1 LPATDFLRS
10 AARYAARDLGAD
22 LAAGLALA
30 AVALPSQMATAHLAG
45 FPPATGLIA
54 FAAASIG
61 FAAAG
66 ANRFVVACADS
77 TIAPIFAGG
86 LAVLAAAG
94 SAHYLALC
102 STFALM
108 AGSILVCCGLFRLGW
123 IADLVSRPVTIGFL
137 AGIACHI
144 VISQLPSLL
153 GIAAPEGSLPHQ
165 ASAIAEKLGE
175 TNRVSL
181 LLGLAVFAVTVCAE
195 WISPRIPGAL
205 LGVAAAAFAVYRFG
219 LDRDGVAVL
228 GQIPGEFP
236 HPHLPSIAFDD
247 LVQATPLAFVVV
259 ATIMVQTATTTRAFP
274 AASRK
279 GPMINRDFVGIG
291 AANLMAGLFG
301 AFPVNASPPLT
312 GIVAETG
319 GRSKLAGLAA
329 AALILGIAGF
339 GTPLLAYV
347 PLAALAGTLLFVA
360 MRIVLLGE
368 IVTIFRRA
376 PGEFV
381 LILATLTAI
390 ILLPVGTGVATG
402 IVLSLLHG
410 IWSMTRPRLITF
422 ERVPGTSIWWP
433 PDPGLKGE
441 TLEGVLVIAFQAPL
455 SFLNAYKFQDSAR
468 HALQQRRAP
477 PELIV
482 LEASSIVE
490 IDFTAAQILLDF
502 IGECEQSNISFAI
515 ARLESVRAEE
525 AFDRFGITSA
535 VRRDH
540 FFHSVDEAIRV
551 LAKNRKKTN
560 EFREEP

>member
-1 LPATDFLRS
+1 LPPSDSGRS
-10 AARYAARDLGAD
+10 AARYSAKDLRAD

-45 FPPATGLIA
+45 FPPATGFIA
-54 FAAASIG
+54 FAAATIG
-61 FAAAG
+61 FSAIG
-66 ANRFVVACADS
+66 ANYFVVACADS

-86 LAVLAAAG
+86 LAALASAG
-94 SAHYLALC
+94 SANYLALC
-102 STFALM
+102 ASFALVS
-108 AGSILVCCGLFRLGW
+108 GTILLCCGLFRLGW
-123 IADLVSRPVTIGFL
+123 IADLVSKPVTIGFL

-153 GIAAPEGSLPHQ
+153 GISAPGGDLLHQ
-165 ASAIAEKLGE
+165 ASTIAGRLGE
-175 TNRVSL
+175 TNQVSL
-181 LLGLAVFAVTVCAE
+181 LLGLTVFAVTVCAE
-195 WISPRIPGAL
+195 WINPRIPGAL
-205 LGVAAAAFAVYRFG
+205 LGLMAATIAVYWFG
-219 LDRDGVAVL
+219 LERDGVAVL
-228 GQIPGEFP
+228 GPLPGEFP
-236 HPHLPSIAFDD
+236 RFQIP
-247 LVQATPLAFVVV
+247 LVRFEQLLQATPLAFVVV
-259 ATIMVQTATTTRAFP
+259 AAIMLQTAATTREFP
-274 AASRK
+274 SASRN
-279 GPMINRDFVGIG
+279 GSLINLDFAGVG
-291 AANLMAGLFG
+291 AANLMAGFFG
-301 AFPVNASPPLT
+301 AFPVNASPPLS

-329 AALILGIAGF
+329 VALILGIAGF
-339 GTPLLAYV
+339 GTALLAHV
-347 PLAALAGTLLFVA
+347 PTAALAGTLLFVA

-368 IVTIFRRA
+368 TVTIFRRA
-376 PGEFV
+376 PGEFA

-410 IWSMTRPRLITF
+410 IWSMTRARLITF

-433 PDPGLKGE
+433 PGHDLKGE

-468 HALQQRRAP
+468 HALRQRRAP

-502 IGECEQSNISFAI
+502 IDECEQSNISFAI

-525 AFDRFGITSA
+525 AFDRFGITEA

-551 LAKNRKKTN
+551 LAKNSKKTN